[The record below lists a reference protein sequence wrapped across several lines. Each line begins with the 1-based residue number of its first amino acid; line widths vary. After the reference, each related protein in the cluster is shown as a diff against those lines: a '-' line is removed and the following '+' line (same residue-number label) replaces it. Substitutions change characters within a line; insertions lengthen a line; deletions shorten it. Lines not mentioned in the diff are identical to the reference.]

1 MTFGEIKQQLA
12 NVANGPCA
20 DTPQLKVLTFQAI
33 KLLFDSGYW
42 VGSFANI
49 KTQTFTGDFA
59 LPYGYERVVEVTQPM
74 SDGSIN
80 QAWCQIQD
88 DSAFLEP
95 EQWQDGEMI
104 SLGDG
109 PLERPLIAP
118 SILCVRPDDAID
130 TGINLTVTGITPSG
144 NVASLPVG
152 ECTEEIAI
160 VTNTYTNGVQTYAM
174 GFEGVLTLT
183 KPVTK
188 GIVRVYAYQGA
199 KRYLIVTA
207 QPFETTI
214 LRRRY
219 RFPEVHIPTIPVVS
233 LTYAT
238 DHVLIDSG
246 LPEVQACAGQSV
258 YITGFC
264 PGYING
270 LWTITSVDGGI
281 IRINGS
287 FSGVVDTITE
297 IFGCVTGLACLN
309 LTVLKRPVPIVS
321 DSQDVIF
328 RNLLAIQ
335 LALRAVSMPFGNGID
350 EYQKCIVQAEALLK
364 DEVTRYGQDATRAEA
379 RIASLRFDLDRF
391 APGTLGYVR
400 ARLMLDLPGGLK
412 IGKRII
418 TRLINEA
425 QERIIAQGKYGNSV
439 RQKQYTVDQNN
450 AIVLEADEN
459 SLLTASIC
467 GQPVDIEDEYYASSK
482 PVPNAGNWGFG
493 WGMRTGAGSPFI
505 NGFNQNCH
513 WRAIDYGKQEIYDG
527 NRAYLVGPCAIGK
540 CVNATVKLKYHP
552 IEEPQERL
560 VIENYVAL
568 KTLAEALI
576 ARDAKDM
583 NTYNSL
589 EGKAFSILDKDKG
602 QKRGGAKALPR
613 FNTFMKDQRG
623 LGMR

>member
-1 MTFGEIKQQLA
+1 MTFGEISQQLA

-20 DTPQLKVLTFQAI
+20 DDPQLKVLTFQAI

-42 VGSFANI
+42 VGSFG
-49 KTQTFTGDFA
+49 TLRVQTFDGDFS
-59 LPYGYERVVEVTQPM
+59 LPYGYERVVEVSQCM
-74 SDGSIN
+74 SDGSFN

-104 SLGDG
+104 SLSDG
-109 PLERPLIAP
+109 PLQNPLLSA
-118 SILCVRPDDAID
+118 SILSVRPDNPLD
-130 TGINLTVTGITPSG
+130 TGIELTVTGILPNG
-144 NVASLPVG
+144 NVASLNSG
-152 ECTEEIAI
+152 ECTETIGIFAD
-160 VTNTYTNGVQTYAM
+160 TYNDGRQTYAD
-174 GFEGVLTLT
+174 GFQGVLSIT
-183 KPVTK
+183 KPKTK
-188 GIVRVYAYQGA
+188 GPVRIYAYQGA
-199 KRYLIVTA
+199 QRYLVTIA
-207 QPFETTI
+207 QPFETEV

-219 RFPEVHIPTIPVVS
+219 RFPEVTIPQIPVS
-233 LTYAT
+233 SITYET
-238 DHVLIDSG
+238 DHVLIDTG

-270 LWTITSVDGGI
+270 LRTITSIDGGI
-281 IRINGS
+281 IRVDGS

-297 IFGCVTGLACLN
+297 IIGSVTQVACLN
-309 LTVLKRPVPIVS
+309 LTALKRPVPIVS

-335 LALRAVSMPFGNGID
+335 LALRAVSMPFGNGIE
-350 EYQKCIVQAEALLK
+350 EYQKCIVQAQALLK
-364 DEVTRYGQDATRAEA
+364 DEVTRYGQDPIRSEA
-379 RIASLRFDLDRF
+379 RIASLRYDLDRF
-391 APGTLGYVR
+391 PFGTLGYVR
-400 ARLMLDLPGGLK
+400 ARLMLDLPGGMK

-425 QERIIAQGKYGNSV
+425 QERIIANGKTGNSV
-439 RQKQYTVDQNN
+439 RQKQYIVDVNS
-450 AIVLEADEN
+450 AIVLERDEN

-467 GQPVDIEDEYYASSK
+467 GQPIDIEDEYYASSK
-482 PVPNAGNWGFG
+482 PVGNNGAWGIG
-493 WGMRTGAGSPFI
+493 WGVRTGIAGPFGI
-505 NGFNQNCH
+505 NGSCK
-513 WRAIDYGKQEIYDG
+513 WRAIDYGMQDIYDG
-527 NRAYLVGPCAIGK
+527 NRAYWVVPCSIGK
-540 CVNATVKLKYHP
+540 CVNATVKLKYIP
-552 IEEPQERL
+552 IEEPQQPL
-560 VIENYVAL
+560 VITNYVAL
-568 KTLAEALI
+568 KTMCEAII

-613 FNTFMKDQRG
+613 FNTTFKDQRA